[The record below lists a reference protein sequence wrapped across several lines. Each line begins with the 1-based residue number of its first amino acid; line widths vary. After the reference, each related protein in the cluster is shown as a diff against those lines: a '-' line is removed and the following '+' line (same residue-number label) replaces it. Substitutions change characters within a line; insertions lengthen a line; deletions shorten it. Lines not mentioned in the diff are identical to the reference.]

1 MGGLGSRLNQTLLL
15 GIYLVCLQKLSFL
28 FASVLR
34 CSLRVV
40 VVIIELMTVPHRM
53 AESSRSRIVEESD
66 QLESYLPNV

>member
-15 GIYLVCLQKLSFL
+15 GTYLVCLQKLGFL

-34 CSLRVV
+34 CSLQVV

-53 AESSRSRIVEESD
+53 TESSRSRIVEEND